1 MDDFL
6 NSIMKKY
13 HQLLLLA
20 VSVTSLT
27 LFLVYRHEY
36 NRLHYVLE
44 VFNFFGQPCN
54 FSELQKTDIL
64 FSEKDWGAE
73 PTWQEIEDGYV
84 YSAFIN
90 SKTEIKAI
98 ALQNEGNNIPRNCYL
113 WFEEKKKAV
122 PAKFKFSKI
131 SYDEH
136 TGVTA
141 YFYFCYMS
149 IIDSV
154 PYAVSFSLK
163 SRKDGDMKKILLTN
177 SLEHAF
183 SVNTTICVSPSVYSK
198 RRFIEFI
205 SFHKLI
211 GIDSFIF
218 YNKDIPHRL
227 TKLMRNIS
235 SRLSLNTA
243 FLSWNYPK
251 LETSLTRLI
260 VENDCIMR
268 TFGQSK
274 YVITLEINEFLVPN
288 KQTNFLDML
297 RDFPDDFHRLS
308 LAVQRFCVSNINTDK
323 PIALQNLEV
332 YNDYNFNVVRYLR
345 RNVKSDN
352 VVSTN
357 VVDKSDASVHK
368 YVKCTAD
375 FPKTTTVD
383 TMIKYSTDLIRSP
396 LVQLYIHDQI

>member
-1 MDDFL
+1 
-6 NSIMKKY
+6 MKKY

-20 VSVTSLT
+20 VSIISLT

-54 FSELQKTDIL
+54 FSELLKTDIL
-64 FSEKDWGAE
+64 FGQKDWGAE
-73 PTWQEIEDGYV
+73 PSWQEIDEGYV
-84 YSAFIN
+84 FSTFIN

-98 ALQNEGNNIPRNCYL
+98 ALQKEGNSLPRNCYL

-136 TGVTA
+136 TGLTA
-141 YFYFCYMS
+141 YFYFCYIS
-149 IIDSV
+149 IVDSA

-163 SRKDGDMKKILLTN
+163 SRKDGDMKKILLANT
-177 SLEHAF
+177 LEHTL
-183 SVNTTICVSPSVYSK
+183 SINTTICVSPSAYSK

-218 YNKDIPHRL
+218 YNRDIPYRL
-227 TKLMRNIS
+227 TKLMRNIAS
-235 SRLSLNTA
+235 NLSLNVA
-243 FLSWNYPK
+243 FLQWNYPK
-251 LETSLTRLI
+251 LETSLSRLI
-260 VENDCIMR
+260 IENDCIMR

-274 YVITLEINEFLVPN
+274 YVVTLEMNEYIVPN
-288 KQTNFLDML
+288 KRANLIDML
-297 RDFPDDFHRLS
+297 KDFPNDFHRLS
-308 LAVQRFCVSNINTDK
+308 LPVQRLCVSNLNVNK
-323 PIALQNLEV
+323 PIAMQNFDV

-345 RNVKSDN
+345 RNVKSEN

-357 VVDKSDASVHK
+357 IVDKTDASIHK

-375 FPKTTTVD
+375 FPKTTMVD
-383 TMIKYSTDLIRSP
+383 TMVKYSTDFIRSP
-396 LVQLYIHDQI
+396 LVQLYIHNQI